1 MKMKM
6 KPISFG
12 GVRTTPTTHIDFF
25 TLQTTH
31 PHRNTQE
38 QPKNGR
44 NPNQPHTHEQHP
56 THEREKRERRR
67 QREEKERERERLCVV
82 VRGGTWGRGGGGEG
96 GCGEGVCEGG
106 KGNYQLNIG
115 FH

>member
-67 QREEKERERERLCVV
+67 QREREREREREVV
-82 VRGGTWGRGGGGEG
+82 CGGEG
-96 GCGEGVCEGG
+96 RDMGAGWWG
-106 KGNYQLNIG
+106 
-115 FH
+115 